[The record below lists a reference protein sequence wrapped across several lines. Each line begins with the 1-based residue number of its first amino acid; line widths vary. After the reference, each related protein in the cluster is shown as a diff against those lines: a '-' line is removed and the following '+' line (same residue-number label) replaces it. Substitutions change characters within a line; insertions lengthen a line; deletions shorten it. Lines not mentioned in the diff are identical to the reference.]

1 MGLSP
6 KTNTSLAFPNIVD
19 DINNQH
25 KGMKLFFAICLGRVD
40 GYMTIG

>member
-19 DINNQH
+19 DINNKH
-25 KGMKLFFAICLGRVD
+25 NGMKLFFSICIGRID